1 MAIKA
6 GVWIDHRQA
15 TVVLVTDTG
24 KRIKKIASGIE
35 KPDHSRLKHKYTRND
50 FVAEDRLEHKLMSR
64 LKDFYNEVIASVRG
78 AEQIL
83 IVGPGEA
90 KAQFRKLLKSKE
102 HRGRIAELET
112 TDKMTDSEL
121 VAKMELH
128 FADKSATPRG
138 TANKAPKT
146 TSGKRTK
153 KSGRR

>member
-1 MAIKA
+1 MATKA

-15 TVVLVTDTG
+15 IVVLVTDAG
-24 KRIKKIASGIE
+24 KKIKKIASGID
-35 KPDHSRLKHKYTRND
+35 KPDHSRSKHKYTSND
-50 FVAEDRLEHKLMSR
+50 FVAEDRIEHKLMSR

-90 KAQFRKLLKSKE
+90 KAQFSKLLKSKE

-112 TDKMTDSEL
+112 TDKMTDPQL
-121 VAKMELH
+121 AAKVDLH
-128 FADKSATPRG
+128 FADKSATPKG

-153 KSGRR
+153 KSGSR